1 MSTETESIVARIR
14 DVKAEYKS
22 LTAAVSVAEASYQK
36 EVKALMQVCE
46 ATLERLDVPEWH
58 ALKELNRVRTEKLK
72 AAQERAKALQGELAK
87 LTESL

>member
-22 LTAAVSVAEASYQK
+22 LAAAVSAAEANYQK
-36 EVKALMQVCE
+36 EAKALTQICE
-46 ATLERLDVPEWH
+46 AALERLEVPEWH
-58 ALKELNRVRTEKLK
+58 SLKELNKVRAEKLK
-72 AAQERAKALQGELAK
+72 AAQERAKELQSELAK

>member
-22 LTAAVSVAEASYQK
+22 LTAAVSAAEASYQK
-36 EVKALMQVCE
+36 EARALTQVCE
-46 ATLERLDVPEWH
+46 ATLERLDVHEWH
-58 ALKELNRVRTEKLK
+58 ALKELNKVRTEKLR